1 MTQPPADIGSS
12 FDAGDEAS
20 LWRSLR
26 EHADETARCTLIG
39 RYMPFAK
46 MIAAMVYGQRINRT
60 DDFDDYLQLARVGLL
75 EAMDRFDPARGVQ
88 FKTFAARSIRGSVLD
103 GIVLLTEQHGQAH
116 ARARAL
122 AARTESVSHQ
132 GESAP
137 GQDLFKYLADVG
149 MGLALGFMLEGTG
162 LVEVAGLHSAT
173 GPDPMYGAVELKQA
187 RRRLHG
193 LIGDLPPQERKVIH
207 HHYLQGLPFEEVADA
222 MGLTKGRISQIHRKA
237 LVTLRDRMAEHH
249 VCDRSF

>member
-1 MTQPPADIGSS
+1 MTPAAEFGASL
-12 FDAGDEAS
+12 DASDETS

-26 EHADETARCTLIG
+26 ERSDEAARGHLIG
-39 RYMPFAK
+39 RYMPLAR
-46 MIAAMVYGQRINRT
+46 MIAATVYGQRINRS

-75 EAMDRFDPARGVQ
+75 EAVDRYDPGRGVQ
-88 FKTFAARSIRGSVLD
+88 FKTFAAHGIRGSVLD

-122 AARTESVSHQ
+122 AARTESVSHRRDEAV
-132 GESAP
+132 GP
-137 GQDLFKYLADVG
+137 DLLKYLAEVG

-162 LVEVAGLHSAT
+162 MVEDAGLHA
-173 GPDPMYGAVELKQA
+173 GGRDPMYGAVELKQT

-193 LIGDLPPQERKVIH
+193 LIDSLPPQERKVIH

-222 MGLTKGRISQIHRKA
+222 MGLTKGRISQIHRRA
-237 LVTLRDRMAEHH
+237 LDTLRDRMAEHP